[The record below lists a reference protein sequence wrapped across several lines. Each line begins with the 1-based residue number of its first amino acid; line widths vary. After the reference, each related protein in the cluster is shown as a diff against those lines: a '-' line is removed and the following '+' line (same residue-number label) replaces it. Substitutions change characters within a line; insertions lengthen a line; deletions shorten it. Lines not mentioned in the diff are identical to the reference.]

1 MMGTISASTS
11 KGQRL
16 YRVLIVDDHPVVRDG
31 LARLI
36 RRESDIEV
44 YEGSDN
50 VDEALE
56 QVKTLQPDLV
66 VVDMALRGS
75 HGMQLLSQIKALSNG
90 TKTLVWST
98 FDEKMFAERAIRAGA
113 MGYVNKQEPLEIILR
128 AIRQVLRG
136 EVYLSLRMTKIM
148 LQRLGSGRLT
158 DEDPLATLSNRE
170 IEVFRMVGQGITT
183 RQIARQLGVKPKTV
197 EANREKIK
205 SKLGLKNAAE
215 LTRSAVQWV
224 LENG

>member
-1 MMGTISASTS
+1 MTTTMSVTLNGS
-11 KGQRL
+11 KL
-16 YRVLIVDDHPVVRDG
+16 YRVLIVDDHPVVREG

-36 RRESDIEV
+36 KQESDIEV
-44 YEGSDN
+44 YQGCDN
-50 VDEALE
+50 AEDALK
-56 QVKTLQPDLV
+56 QVKALQPDLV
-66 VVDMALRGS
+66 IVDMALRSS
-75 HGMQLLSQIKALSNG
+75 HGMQLLSQIKGLGNG
-90 TKTLVWST
+90 AKTLVWST
-98 FDEKMFAERAIRAGA
+98 FDERMFAERAIRAGA

-136 EVYLSLRMTKIM
+136 EVYLSLKMTKIM
-148 LQRLGSGRLT
+148 LQRLGSGKLA
-158 DEDPLATLSNRE
+158 DEDPLASLSNRE

-205 SKLGLKNAAE
+205 TKLNLKNAAE

>member
-1 MMGTISASTS
+1 MTTTTS
-11 KGQRL
+11 VTPNGSKL
-16 YRVLIVDDHPVVRDG
+16 YRVLIVDDHPVVREG

-36 RRESDIEV
+36 KQESDIEV
-44 YEGSDN
+44 YQGCDN
-50 VDEALE
+50 AEDALK
-56 QVKTLQPDLV
+56 QVKALQPDLV
-66 VVDMALRGS
+66 IVDMALRSS
-75 HGMQLLSQIKALSNG
+75 HGMQLLSQIKGLGNG
-90 TKTLVWST
+90 VKTLVWST
-98 FDEKMFAERAIRAGA
+98 FDERMFAERAIRAGA

-128 AIRQVLRG
+128 AVRQVLRG
-136 EVYLSLRMTKIM
+136 EVYLSLKMTKIM
-148 LQRLGSGRLT
+148 LQRLGSGKLV
-158 DEDPLATLSNRE
+158 DEDPLASLSNRE

-205 SKLGLKNAAE
+205 TKLNLKNAAE

>member
-1 MMGTISASTS
+1 
-11 KGQRL
+11 
-16 YRVLIVDDHPVVRDG
+16 
-31 LARLI
+31 
-36 RRESDIEV
+36 
-44 YEGSDN
+44 
-50 VDEALE
+50 
-56 QVKTLQPDLV
+56 
-66 VVDMALRGS
+66 
-75 HGMQLLSQIKALSNG
+75 
-90 TKTLVWST
+90 
-98 FDEKMFAERAIRAGA
+98 

-128 AIRQVLRG
+128 AVRQVLHG

-148 LQRLGSGRLT
+148 LQRLGSGKLM
-158 DEDPLATLSNRE
+158 DEDPMASLSNRE